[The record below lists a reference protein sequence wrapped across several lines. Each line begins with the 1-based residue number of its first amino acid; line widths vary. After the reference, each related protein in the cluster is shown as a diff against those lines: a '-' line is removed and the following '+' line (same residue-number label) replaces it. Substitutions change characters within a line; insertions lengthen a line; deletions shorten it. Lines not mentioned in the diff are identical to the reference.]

1 MNNKGFTLVEL
12 LATVVILG
20 LVMGF
25 GIYGTVGTINK
36 SKVRAEKIFV
46 SRLSKVVD
54 EYIDLNR
61 SSYVEG
67 SSTSFSKCNNGSCVN
82 SVAKALKKSNGG
94 SIYIQDLIE
103 EKFLSKED
111 VTENT
116 IIVDIGIN
124 FDECGKLCGDAN
136 KECYDVV
143 KAYSPVPGGV
153 GVMTN
158 VVLMENLLKS
168 YKKNH

>member
-1 MNNKGFTLVEL
+1 M
-12 LATVVILG
+12 VILG

-111 VTENT
+111 VINPANDLKCFSTKNPEIKIFRDSDYVYYYYINLKGNNTNCKISDENG
-116 IIVDIGIN
+116 IISTLTD
-124 FDECGKLCGDAN
+124 DLAEK
-136 KECYDVV
+136 
-143 KAYSPVPGGV
+143 V
-153 GVMTN
+153 GLT
-158 VVLMENLLKS
+158 S
-168 YKKNH
+168 